1 MKKLMTG
8 AIVTLFAIV
17 LAGCSSTW
25 EGVKKDTGELG
36 AATERVHEMSAGL
49 GTPFGPA
56 DEENSHRE
64 EPSPFIPATRI
75 CMWSSVLSSK

>member
-25 EGVKKDTGELG
+25 EGVKKDTGDNME
-36 AATERVHEMSAGL
+36 ATGKAIEDAG
-49 GTPFGPA
+49 
-56 DEENSHRE
+56 EKVKE
-64 EPSPFIPATRI
+64 
-75 CMWSSVLSSK
+75 